1 MAGGGRTVSRYVSAG
16 RVSWLLSVA
25 VVTSLILPSPQAR
38 AAGTIISVSNASGC
52 SPTGAG
58 GSPYCTISQA
68 VGVVQPGQTIQVASG
83 TYPESVTV
91 NKAGTAT
98 APIVLTTAPGASVTI
113 TGDGTSARALTV
125 SAPYVQVNGF
135 NVLSPTKQDVYV
147 SASNVAVSNLSVSRT
162 SSHGIYVSGS
172 SGAPVSNVTLTGN
185 VATVAGLP
193 NIDYSS
199 LAAGIYLKYATN
211 STVTMNTA
219 DADTLAGIYLGT
231 GTANITV
238 TGNVTFNNA
247 AGRYSGNT
255 HGLAPGIDTR
265 SGPNLI
271 IRNLSYSNEDSGLQF
286 YTGAHDNVVTNN
298 LSFNNGDHGID
309 DLNAPN
315 QIIVGNTIYNN
326 FTAGINLEGSSPGG
340 TVENNLSVNNGLNST
355 RTTSNIRVDSTSISG
370 AIVDYNDVRVPQ
382 QKVCGTNFTSTCT
395 EYIWGKT
402 GYSSLASFQA
412 ATGQE
417 AHGKEADPLFMAR
430 DNGDFRLQAG
440 SPAIDDANS
449 AVAGWQATDYA
460 ANLRVDDPATPNT
473 GVGPRSYDD
482 RGALEYQPTQ
492 SGSPPT
498 ASLAVTPSSGIAPL
512 AVTADASASTAG
524 SAAIATYAF
533 DFGDGSAVVGPQS
546 GATTGHTYGSAGT
559 YTAKVTVTDAA
570 GQSSTATSQVA
581 VTSSSPPTASLAVTP
596 SSGIAP
602 LAVTADASASTAGS
616 AAIAT
621 YAFDFG
627 DGSAVVGPQSGA
639 TTGHTYGSAG
649 TYTAKVTVTDAAGQ
663 SSTATSQVAVTSS
676 SPPTASL
683 AVTPSSGIAPLA
695 VTADAS
701 ASTAGSAAIATYA
714 FDFGDGSA
722 VVGPQSGATTGHTY
736 GSAGTY
742 TAKVTVTDAAGQSST
757 ATSQVAVTSSSPPNL
772 VGNPGF
778 ETNTA
783 GWNTSGS
790 GSTVTLTRVSGGHS
804 GGWSAA
810 LANTGTVSGTCALND
825 SPNWVTATAAG
836 TYTGSLWV
844 RADMPGAPLTLR
856 FREYQGSTLV
866 GSKTATVTLTTT
878 WQQIQVTYMP
888 LAPGL
893 STLDFN
899 AYVPAAFAPPGSC
912 FYADDAAI
920 TTG

>member
-1 MAGGGRTVSRYVSAG
+1 
-16 RVSWLLSVA
+16 
-25 VVTSLILPSPQAR
+25 
-38 AAGTIISVSNASGC
+38 
-52 SPTGAG
+52 
-58 GSPYCTISQA
+58 
-68 VGVVQPGQTIQVASG
+68 VVQPGQTIQVASG

-135 NVLSPTKQDVYV
+135 SVLSPTKQDVYV
-147 SASNVAVSNLSVSRT
+147 SASNVAMSDLSVSRT

-238 TGNVTFNNA
+238 AGNVTFNNA

-460 ANLRVDDPATPNT
+460 ANLRVDDPTTPNT

-546 GATTGHTYGSAGT
+546 GANTGHTYGSAGT

-570 GQSSTATSQVA
+570 GE
-581 VTSSSPPTASLAVTP
+581 
-596 SSGIAP
+596 
-602 LAVTADASASTAGS
+602 
-616 AAIAT
+616 
-621 YAFDFG
+621 
-627 DGSAVVGPQSGA
+627 
-639 TTGHTYGSAG
+639 
-649 TYTAKVTVTDAAGQ
+649 
-663 SSTATSQVAVTSS
+663 
-676 SPPTASL
+676 
-683 AVTPSSGIAPLA
+683 
-695 VTADAS
+695 
-701 ASTAGSAAIATYA
+701 
-714 FDFGDGSA
+714 
-722 VVGPQSGATTGHTY
+722 
-736 GSAGTY
+736 
-742 TAKVTVTDAAGQSST
+742 SST

>member
-1 MAGGGRTVSRYVSAG
+1 
-16 RVSWLLSVA
+16 
-25 VVTSLILPSPQAR
+25 
-38 AAGTIISVSNASGC
+38 
-52 SPTGAG
+52 
-58 GSPYCTISQA
+58 
-68 VGVVQPGQTIQVASG
+68 VVQPGQTIQVAPG

-98 APIVLTTAPGASVTI
+98 APVVLTTAPGASVTI
-113 TGDGTSARALTV
+113 EGDGASARALTV
-125 SAPYVQVNGF
+125 SAPHVQVNGF

-147 SASNVAVSNLSVSRT
+147 TASNVAISNLSVSRT

-172 SGAPVSNVTLTGN
+172 SSAPVSNVTLTGN

-199 LAAGIYLKYATN
+199 LAAGIYLKYTTN

-219 DADTLAGIYLGT
+219 NADTLAGIYLGT

-238 TGNVTFNNA
+238 SGNVTFNNA
-247 AGRYSGNT
+247 AGTYSGNS

-265 SGPNLI
+265 SGPNTI
-271 IRNLSYSNEDSGLQF
+271 IGNLSHSNEDSGLQF

-315 QIIVGNTIYNN
+315 QIIVGNTTYNN

-340 TVENNLSVNNGLNST
+340 TVENNISVNNGLNST

-370 AIVDYNDVRVPQ
+370 AVVDYNDVRVPQ
-382 QKVCGTNFTSTCT
+382 QKVCGTNYTSTCT
-395 EYIWGKT
+395 EYIWGKI

-417 AHGKEADPLFMAR
+417 AHGKEADPLFTAPGS
-430 DNGDFRLQAG
+430 GDFRLTAG

-449 AVAGWQATDYA
+449 AVPGWQTTDYTG
-460 ANLRVDDPATPNT
+460 NLRVDDPATPNA

-512 AVTADASASTAG
+512 PVTADASASTAG
-524 SAAIATYAF
+524 SAPIATYAF

-546 GATTGHTYGSAGT
+546 GATAGHTYGSAGT
-559 YTAKVTVTDAA
+559 YTARVTVTDTA
-570 GQSSTATSQVA
+570 GQSSTATSQV
-581 VTSSSPPTASLAVTP
+581 S
-596 SSGIAP
+596 
-602 LAVTADASASTAGS
+602 
-616 AAIAT
+616 
-621 YAFDFG
+621 
-627 DGSAVVGPQSGA
+627 
-639 TTGHTYGSAG
+639 
-649 TYTAKVTVTDAAGQ
+649 
-663 SSTATSQVAVTSS
+663 
-676 SPPTASL
+676 
-683 AVTPSSGIAPLA
+683 
-695 VTADAS
+695 
-701 ASTAGSAAIATYA
+701 
-714 FDFGDGSA
+714 
-722 VVGPQSGATTGHTY
+722 
-736 GSAGTY
+736 
-742 TAKVTVTDAAGQSST
+742 
-757 ATSQVAVTSSSPPNL
+757 VTSSSPPNL

-804 GGWSAA
+804 GGWAAA
-810 LANTGTVSGTCALND
+810 LTNTGTVSGTCALND
-825 SPNWVTATAAG
+825 SPNWVTTTQAG
-836 TYTGSLWV
+836 TYSGMLWV
-844 RADMPGAPLTLR
+844 RADTPGAPLTVR

-878 WQQIQVTYMP
+878 WQQIQVTYTP
-888 LAPGL
+888 LAPGV

-899 AYVPAAFAPPGSC
+899 AYIPAAYAPPGSC

>member
-1 MAGGGRTVSRYVSAG
+1 
-16 RVSWLLSVA
+16 
-25 VVTSLILPSPQAR
+25 
-38 AAGTIISVSNASGC
+38 
-52 SPTGAG
+52 
-58 GSPYCTISQA
+58 
-68 VGVVQPGQTIQVASG
+68 
-83 TYPESVTV
+83 
-91 NKAGTAT
+91 
-98 APIVLTTAPGASVTI
+98 
-113 TGDGTSARALTV
+113 
-125 SAPYVQVNGF
+125 
-135 NVLSPTKQDVYV
+135 
-147 SASNVAVSNLSVSRT
+147 
-162 SSHGIYVSGS
+162 
-172 SGAPVSNVTLTGN
+172 
-185 VATVAGLP
+185 
-193 NIDYSS
+193 
-199 LAAGIYLKYATN
+199 
-211 STVTMNTA
+211 
-219 DADTLAGIYLGT
+219 
-231 GTANITV
+231 
-238 TGNVTFNNA
+238 
-247 AGRYSGNT
+247 
-255 HGLAPGIDTR
+255 
-265 SGPNLI
+265 
-271 IRNLSYSNEDSGLQF
+271 
-286 YTGAHDNVVTNN
+286 
-298 LSFNNGDHGID
+298 
-309 DLNAPN
+309 
-315 QIIVGNTIYNN
+315 
-326 FTAGINLEGSSPGG
+326 
-340 TVENNLSVNNGLNST
+340 
-355 RTTSNIRVDSTSISG
+355 
-370 AIVDYNDVRVPQ
+370 
-382 QKVCGTNFTSTCT
+382 VCGTNFTSTCT

-460 ANLRVDDPATPNT
+460 ANLRVDDPTTPNT

-546 GATTGHTYGSAGT
+546 GAN
-559 YTAKVTVTDAA
+559 
-570 GQSSTATSQVA
+570 
-581 VTSSSPPTASLAVTP
+581 
-596 SSGIAP
+596 
-602 LAVTADASASTAGS
+602 
-616 AAIAT
+616 
-621 YAFDFG
+621 
-627 DGSAVVGPQSGA
+627 
-639 TTGHTYGSAG
+639 
-649 TYTAKVTVTDAAGQ
+649 
-663 SSTATSQVAVTSS
+663 
-676 SPPTASL
+676 
-683 AVTPSSGIAPLA
+683 
-695 VTADAS
+695 
-701 ASTAGSAAIATYA
+701 
-714 FDFGDGSA
+714 
-722 VVGPQSGATTGHTY
+722 TGHTY